1 MKMKKLLFQF
11 LLTSW
16 ILLIYSVIA
25 TGSVNKTVS
34 DLKVEFIGDIPAPG
48 KLKNFSFIS
57 KTSDSLEDV
66 NASYFLGYNSE
77 FLYVYIEADGD
88 SLVSRDR
95 GYQNGDGFHL
105 VIGESKDDGSD
116 TDEFYVLGFS
126 AKEGWSRKMSWYYNV
141 DLKMGSLGD
150 EVKFKTF
157 VKEGRICLEALIP
170 WRVIKPYHPWIGRK
184 KIGFNL
190 CFVKAVKEYDKIYSF
205 IVQDNKMQSEQS
217 KRKYINLSFEAPDK
231 AGKSYSLPNKNNIK
245 SGDELTVSIAGYN
258 QKASRTLFLITVE
271 NAGKDIIREKAVYV
285 NNPKGEYMRQLS
297 LGKMDLPS
305 GNYFVRVRE
314 NNDEIGYH
322 TVTIVEDIDFEAVEK
337 IIDSGKGSVSNGVI
351 SSVKFM
357 ISETELELS
366 KLKQYES
373 CGKINSAIAEIK
385 RSVRIIQS
393 GTDPFENKRGTYRR
407 AYASQAD
414 GVIRPYS
421 VYVPEGYDKN
431 RKYPLLVYLH
441 GSGQDDRILEKSR
454 FLREGYIV
462 VAPNG
467 MGVSNCFSTKESQQD
482 IRESVEDVIKEFSID
497 ISKIVLSGFSMGGY
511 GVLRTFYE
519 NPSRYA
525 AIAILSGHPDLANR
539 MVSKNNP
546 NFLDKENLNSFSKVP
561 VLIYHSKDDLNCPY
575 VLMKTFAE
583 NLREINSNI
592 TFVDDYDRGHGSM
605 SSEAEKSY
613 NTWLNNL
620 IK

>member
-11 LLTSW
+11 LLT
-16 ILLIYSVIA
+16 LLILINYSCFA
-25 TGSVNKTVS
+25 TGSVNRPVS
-34 DLKVEFIGDIPAPG
+34 DLKVEFIGDMPASG
-48 KLKNFSFIS
+48 KLKNFSIIS

-77 FLYVYIEADGD
+77 FLYIYIEADGD
-88 SLVSRDR
+88 SLVLRDR

-105 VIGESKDDGSD
+105 TIGKPDSDGSD

-126 AKEGWSRKMSWYYNV
+126 AKDGWSRKMSWYYNV
-141 DLKMGSLGD
+141 NLKMGILGD

-157 VKEGRICLEALIP
+157 VRQGRICFEALIP
-170 WRVIKPYHPWIGRK
+170 WKVIKPYHPWIGG

-190 CFVKAVKEYDKIYSF
+190 CFVKAVNDFDKVYSF
-205 IVQDNKMQSEQS
+205 IVPDNKMQSEQS

-231 AGKSYSLPNKNNIK
+231 TGKSYSLPNKNNLK
-245 SGDELTVSIAGYN
+245 SGDELTVNLAGYN
-258 QKASRTLFLITVE
+258 QKASRSLFLITVE
-271 NAGKDIIREKAVYV
+271 NAGKAIIREKAIYV
-285 NNPKGEYMRQLS
+285 NNPKGEYRRQLS
-297 LGKMDLPS
+297 LGKIDLPS
-305 GNYFVRVRE
+305 GDYFVRVRE
-314 NNDEIGYH
+314 NNDEIGLH
-322 TVTIVEDIDFEAVEK
+322 TVSIVEDIDFEAVEK
-337 IIDSGKGSVSNGVI
+337 IIDSEKGSVSKGVI

-366 KLKQYES
+366 KVKQYES
-373 CGKINSAIAEIK
+373 CGKINSSIAEIK
-385 RSVRIIQS
+385 RSVCLIQS

-407 AYASQAD
+407 AYISQTD

-421 VYVPEGYDKN
+421 VYIPEGYDKN

-454 FLREGYIV
+454 FLKEGYIV

-482 IRESVEDVIKEFSID
+482 IKESVEDVIKEFSID
-497 ISKIVLSGFSMGGY
+497 TSKVVLSGFSMGGY

-519 NPSRYA
+519 NPARYA
-525 AIAILSGHPDLANR
+525 AIAILSGHPDLANK
-539 MVSKNNP
+539 MASKNNP
-546 NFLDKENLNSFSKVP
+546 NFLDKVYLISFSKVP
-561 VLIYHSKDDLNCPY
+561 VFIYHSKDDLNCPY
-575 VLMKTFAE
+575 ILMKSFAE
-583 NLREINSNI
+583 NLRESNSNI

>member
-11 LLTSW
+11 LLT
-16 ILLIYSVIA
+16 LLILINYSCFA
-25 TGSVNKTVS
+25 TGSVNRPVS
-34 DLKVEFIGDIPAPG
+34 DLKVEFIGDMPASG

-77 FLYVYIEADGD
+77 FLYIYIEADGD
-88 SLVSRDR
+88 SLVLRDR

-105 VIGESKDDGSD
+105 TIGKPDSDGSD

-126 AKEGWSRKMSWYYNV
+126 AKDGWSRKMSWYYNV
-141 DLKMGSLGD
+141 NLKMGSLGD

-157 VKEGRICLEALIP
+157 VRQGRICFEALIP
-170 WRVIKPYHPWIGRK
+170 WKVIKPYHPWIGG

-190 CFVKAVKEYDKIYSF
+190 CFVKAVNDFDKVYSF
-205 IVQDNKMQSEQS
+205 IVPDNKMQSEQS

-231 AGKSYSLPNKNNIK
+231 TGKSYSLPNKNNLK
-245 SGDELTVSIAGYN
+245 SGDELTVNLAGYN
-258 QKASRTLFLITVE
+258 QKASRSLFLITVE
-271 NAGKDIIREKAVYV
+271 NAGKAIIREKAIYV
-285 NNPKGEYMRQLS
+285 NNPKGEYRRQLS

-305 GNYFVRVRE
+305 GDYFVRVRE
-314 NNDEIGYH
+314 NNDEIGLH
-322 TVTIVEDIDFEAVEK
+322 TVSIVEDIDFEAVEK
-337 IIDSGKGSVSNGVI
+337 IIDSEKGSVSKGVI

-366 KLKQYES
+366 KVKQYES
-373 CGKINSAIAEIK
+373 CGKINSSIAEIK
-385 RSVRIIQS
+385 RSVCLIQS

-407 AYASQAD
+407 AYISQTD

-421 VYVPEGYDKN
+421 VYIPEGYDKN

-454 FLREGYIV
+454 FLKEGYIV

-482 IRESVEDVIKEFSID
+482 IKESVEDVIKEFSID
-497 ISKIVLSGFSMGGY
+497 TSKVVLSGFSMGGY

-519 NPSRYA
+519 NPARYA
-525 AIAILSGHPDLANR
+525 AIAILSGHPDLANK
-539 MVSKNNP
+539 MASKNNP
-546 NFLDKENLNSFSKVP
+546 NFLDKVYLISFSKVP
-561 VLIYHSKDDLNCPY
+561 VFIYHSKDDLNCPY
-575 VLMKTFAE
+575 ILMKSFAE
-583 NLREINSNI
+583 NLRESNSNI